1 MRKLIL
7 GLILSTLVVA
17 PALACGPRPAN
28 NPAAQTNIPP
38 LGASLDDTISEAKP
52 SPADAAKVKELRAK
66 MTKLAAIGKQD
77 AARDA
82 EAEAMR
88 ILGYEKA
95 YMRCGPG
102 TFMWRKTL
110 S

>member
-7 GLILSTLVVA
+7 GLALSMFVVT

-38 LGASLDDTISEAKP
+38 LGASFDDTISEAKL
-52 SPADAAKVKELRAK
+52 SPADAAKVKELQAK
-66 MTKLAAIGKQD
+66 MVKLAASGKQD
-77 AARDA
+77 TARDA

-95 YMRCGPG
+95 YLRCGPG
-102 TFMWRKTL
+102 TFWWRK
-110 S
+110 